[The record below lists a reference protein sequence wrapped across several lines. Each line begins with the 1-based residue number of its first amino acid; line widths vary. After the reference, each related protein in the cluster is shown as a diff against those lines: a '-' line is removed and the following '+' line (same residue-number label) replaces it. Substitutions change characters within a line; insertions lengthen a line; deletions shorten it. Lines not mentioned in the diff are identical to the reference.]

1 LGLAWALD
9 IDILDTLRGEIIGI
23 PSSSSYEL
31 SLFSSM
37 ADIVPDTGGG
47 VAPGE
52 LSSSSIGDLWP
63 KINSREGATATTT
76 CSSLEASLSHRLP
89 SEEARKRALIGLEA
103 RRDIT
108 ALEQAS
114 C

>member
-37 ADIVPDTGGG
+37 ADIVLDTGGG

-52 LSSSSIGDLWP
+52 L
-63 KINSREGATATTT
+63 
-76 CSSLEASLSHRLP
+76 
-89 SEEARKRALIGLEA
+89 
-103 RRDIT
+103 
-108 ALEQAS
+108 
-114 C
+114 